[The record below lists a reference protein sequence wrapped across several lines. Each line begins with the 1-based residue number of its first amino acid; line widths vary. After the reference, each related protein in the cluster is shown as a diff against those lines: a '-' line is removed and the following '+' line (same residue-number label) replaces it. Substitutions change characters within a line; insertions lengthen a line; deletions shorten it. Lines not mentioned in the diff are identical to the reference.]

1 MIIRFLII
9 AIVFALN
16 IPSAEVLA
24 SPLISDEEINI
35 TVYEKINPAIVA
47 IDAELEDGVSAGTG
61 CIVSSDGVILTGS
74 HVIEGCKSV

>member
-1 MIIRFLII
+1 MIVRILII
-9 AIVFALN
+9 ALFFAFN

-61 CIVSSDGVILTGS
+61 CIVSSDGIIS
-74 HVIEGCKSV
+74 FWSIW

>member
-24 SPLISDEEINI
+24 SPLISDEEINNVMEAI
-35 TVYEKINPAIVA
+35 ISELEKTLH
-47 IDAELEDGVSAGTG
+47 AELRR
-61 CIVSSDGVILTGS
+61 
-74 HVIEGCKSV
+74 